1 MDNEVMHLMKHIN
14 TDFEIYLKSQLKAN
28 NIPIKV
34 QHADLFVIL
43 YRVEERIEF
52 KDLVKAWN
60 RSKSTLS
67 ETINRYVDSGVLKK
81 ETTPIDKRVVYIS
94 LTELGKNF
102 SEEFLSIYRSYSNK
116 ILDSIDEE
124 EKEVFKNT
132 LMKVV
137 DKFNNQ

>member
-1 MDNEVMHLMKHIN
+1 MDKEIMHLMKYIN
-14 TDFEIYLKSQLKAN
+14 KDFEIYLKSQLKEN
-28 NIPIKV
+28 HIPIKV

-43 YRVEERIEF
+43 YEVEDRIEF

-81 ETTPIDKRVVYIS
+81 EPTPIDKRVVYIS

-116 ILDSIDEE
+116 ILESIDED

-132 LMKVV
+132 LIKVV